1 MANITQQENQWL
13 VSGDVLMYNASEI
26 LSQSNDFLM
35 DHAIEIDFSAVTD
48 VDTVALSLMMEW
60 QRRAI
65 IASGEVTFAHLP
77 PNLVSL
83 AALYGVTDFIP
94 LKKVGE

>member
-1 MANITQQENQWL
+1 MANITLQKNKWL
-13 VSGDVLMYNASEI
+13 VSGDVLMHNAGEI
-26 LSQSNDFLM
+26 LNQSNDFLM
-35 DHAIEIDFSAVTD
+35 AHVIEIDFSAVAD

-65 IASGEVTFAHLP
+65 VANGKVTFAHLP
-77 PNLVSL
+77 ANLASL

-94 LKKVGE
+94 LNKSH